1 MSMKFSIRSSSMSQI
16 LGLKTLSNS
25 SNLMYKLL
33 NLLKYINQG
42 RSKKNL
48 LGNGELAWVP
58 NSAKSPRTQVCP
70 PSPTRIIQKRK
81 TKEVTSIASP
91 KLQPWIGNTNL
102 LYHGQR
108 TNHQSPIYEMR
119 VPNLSEEEENILI
132 AGNHTAS
139 ASLSLSLGIHSK
151 DRKESSRRK
160 RKGGSGKSASSSNGP
175 FGTSTAT
182 STSFGSWSSS
192 SSRSPPSQLG
202 TLHTTRQIRS
212 LATTSK
218 RASSQCSSPGLASAS
233 SSPSPMLKTSI
244 DLSPRRHRGFISSNR
259 VHHCLQPPSLSLS
272 YHLCPYFFFS
282 FFYKH

>member
-1 MSMKFSIRSSSMSQI
+1 MGNLPESLTRPSH
-16 LGLKTLSNS
+16 LGLK
-25 SNLMYKLL
+25 
-33 NLLKYINQG
+33 
-42 RSKKNL
+42 
-48 LGNGELAWVP
+48 
-58 NSAKSPRTQVCP
+58 CP

-108 TNHQSPIYEMR
+108 TNHQSPIYQMR
-119 VPNLSEEEENILI
+119 VPNLSKEEEENILI

-151 DRKESSRRK
+151 DRKESSKRK

-182 STSFGSWSSS
+182 STAFGSWSSS

-233 SSPSPMLKTSI
+233 SNPSPMPKTSI

-272 YHLCPYFFFS
+272 LTTFFLTSFS
-282 FFYKH
+282 VSFINTRVESVDPLGQSKEKKTEVGLNATQPSRVSRLGLRPERVDPRVRVLNP